1 MDSTATVSANTIS
14 SDPEIVQ
21 PITLSERIQTIDV
34 VRGLALLGIL
44 LMNIPFFG
52 QSIQLE
58 LEPLLR
64 PGSTDYNVF
73 AFITI
78 LFEGKMRALFS
89 MLFGA
94 GILIFIGRKEATGS
108 SNSADFYYRR
118 LLWMVLFGVIHEYVL
133 MWVGDILFDYAIA
146 GLFLFPF
153 RKLKPRQL
161 LLCALVCVVI
171 GGIKQERR
179 LLQLRD
185 KREKYVQVVT
195 LEKAHKK
202 LTDAQT
208 KDKETWEKVVKDF
221 RPDSKAVAELNQN
234 MRSDYGTVYKTLEP
248 ETIRFHS
255 MYLYLGIWD
264 MVGMMLL
271 GMALFKWGFFSNKLP
286 TRTYWLTLLAGY
298 GIGIPLSAID
308 LSLLQQLV
316 TDPALF
322 ADTQWISPSLGYDVQ
337 RALVGIGHA
346 SLLLLLYRSG
356 MVQWLMRALGNVGQM
371 AFSNY
376 ILQTLCCTLFFNG
389 YGMGYFG
396 KLSYSQLYYVV
407 GAVWIINLIVSAI
420 WLQFFRFG
428 PLEWLWR
435 SLTYWQ
441 QQPMR
446 NNHLVAISNKANS
459 QLEADQ

>member
-1 MDSTATVSANTIS
+1 MDSTVTVSADAIDERPKT
-14 SDPEIVQ
+14 VK
-21 PITLSERIQTIDV
+21 PIALSERFQTIDV

-52 QSIQLE
+52 QSFQLE
-58 LEPLLR
+58 LEPLR
-64 PGSTDYNVF
+64 HPGSTDYNVF
-73 AFITI
+73 IFITV

-94 GILIFIGRKEATGS
+94 GILIFIGRKEAIGGS
-108 SNSADFYYRR
+108 NPADFYYRR

-153 RKLKPRQL
+153 RKLTVRQL
-161 LLCALVCVVI
+161 LMCALVCVAI

-179 LLQLRD
+179 HLQLRD
-185 KREKYVQVVT
+185 KREKYLQVVT

-202 LTDAQT
+202 LTDDQK
-208 KDKETWEKVVKDF
+208 KDKENWEKVLKQF
-221 RPDSKAVAELNQN
+221 RPDAKEVAELNKN
-234 MRSDYGTVYKTLEP
+234 MRSDYGTVFKTLEP
-248 ETIRFHS
+248 ENIRFHS

-264 MVGMMLL
+264 MLSMMLV

-298 GIGIPLSAID
+298 GIGLPLSVAG
-308 LSLLQQLV
+308 LWLLQQLINN
-316 TDPALF
+316 PAQY
-322 ADTQWISPSLGYDVQ
+322 ADTQWVAPGLGYDAQ

-346 SLLLLLYRSG
+346 SVLLLLYRSG
-356 MVQWLMRALGNVGQM
+356 VFGWLMRALSNVGQM

-376 ILQTLCCTLFFNG
+376 VLQTICCTLYFNG
-389 YGMGYFG
+389 YGLGNFG
-396 KLSYSQLYYVV
+396 KLAYHQLYYVV
-407 GAVWIINLIVSAI
+407 GVVWVINLIFSAI

-428 PLEWLWR
+428 PLEWVWR

-441 QQPMR
+441 PQPMR
-446 NNHLVAISNKANS
+446 KVAV
-459 QLEADQ
+459 D